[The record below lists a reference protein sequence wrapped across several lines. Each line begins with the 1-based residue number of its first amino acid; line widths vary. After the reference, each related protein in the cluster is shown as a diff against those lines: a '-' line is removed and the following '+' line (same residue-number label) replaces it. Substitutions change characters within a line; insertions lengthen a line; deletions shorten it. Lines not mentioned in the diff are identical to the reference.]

1 MYKVENS
8 QKSVI
13 CGRGV
18 KPLYFQHMAA
28 YSPISSRSHRA
39 NLTLP
44 PYQIQLA
51 AAAARRRESA
61 NSSIGATSIKRL
73 LTINRG
79 CRHKVPVHI
88 RSKVAKN
95 FTFLVI
101 AHGISLFDM
110 PNCDIN
116 MIVFQGLTCAILVPL
131 FGLQVMLFL
140 KKAV

>member
-1 MYKVENS
+1 MNS
-8 QKSVI
+8 TELFSL
-13 CGRGV
+13 R
-18 KPLYFQHMAA
+18 FQHMTA

-51 AAAARRRESA
+51 AAARRRESV

-73 LTINRG
+73 LTINNRG

-95 FTFLVI
+95 FRFLVI
-101 AHGISLFDM
+101 AH
-110 PNCDIN
+110 
-116 MIVFQGLTCAILVPL
+116 GLTCAILVPL
-131 FGLQVMLFL
+131 IGLQVRRQEMLKL
-140 KKAV
+140 LSNMNE